1 MTQDPNVTPHDLAPS
16 ASHDLAPPSSP
27 GLAPPAS
34 HDLAPPASH
43 EAPAIAVETLKA
55 TDTAA
60 AEVIKARPEPEVA
73 LGAAKA
79 ASSELHTLLHN
90 VGNAAEMP
98 AKELRKLAHQLFE
111 ALGKLL

>member
-1 MTQDPNVTPHDLAPS
+1 MTQDPNVTPHD
-16 ASHDLAPPSSP
+16 HDLFDNLAPPSSP

-34 HDLAPPASH
+34 H
-43 EAPAIAVETLKA
+43 VETLKA

-60 AEVIKARPEPEVA
+60 AEVIKAPRDLAPPSSPGLAPSASHEPEVA

-98 AKELRKLAHQLFE
+98 LGEMRRLAHQLFE

>member
-1 MTQDPNVTPHDLAPS
+1 MTQDPNVTPHDLAS
-16 ASHDLAPPSSP
+16 PPSPS
-27 GLAPPAS
+27 S
-34 HDLAPPASH
+34 
-43 EAPAIAVETLKA
+43 PAIAVETLKA

-98 AKELRKLAHQLFE
+98 LGEMRRLAHQLFE

>member
-1 MTQDPNVTPHDLAPS
+1 MTPHDLAP
-16 ASHDLAPPSSP
+16 PSPP

-34 HDLAPPASH
+34 H
-43 EAPAIAVETLKA
+43 VETLKA
-55 TDTAA
+55 TDEMKAD
-60 AEVIKARPEPEVA
+60 VIKATSSPGLAPSASHEPEVA

-98 AKELRKLAHQLFE
+98 LGEMRRLAHQLFE
-111 ALGKLL
+111 ALGGLL